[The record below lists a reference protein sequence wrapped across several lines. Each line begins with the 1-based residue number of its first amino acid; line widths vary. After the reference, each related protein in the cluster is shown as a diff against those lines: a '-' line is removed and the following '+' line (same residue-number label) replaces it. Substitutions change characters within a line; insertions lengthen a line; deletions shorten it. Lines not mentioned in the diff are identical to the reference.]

1 MNYPAYLDDLL
12 SLPIR
17 EYRPRED
24 FADPDL
30 RDFDAIL
37 VLGHQLE
44 SDGSIKPRLSARLE
58 AAHGLSLHNQSA
70 AIVLTG
76 GMSGADRSEAEA
88 MALWLRERRIDPQRM
103 HLEKEA
109 ADTLENAAYSLP
121 ILRRL
126 GVERT
131 VLVSSSYHVRRSLA
145 LLRILAERR
154 GDRIIFRHLA
164 SVDPKKPARSNGAN
178 EEERALILRDFERAV
193 HLDLSHY
200 EDR

>member
-1 MNYPAYLDDLL
+1 MTYPAYLDHLL

-17 EYRPRED
+17 EHRSRD
-24 FADPDL
+24 TFADLDL

-44 SDGSIKPRLSARLE
+44 ADGSIRPRLNARLE
-58 AAHGLSLHNQSA
+58 AAHDLSLLNQSA

-76 GMSGADRSEAEA
+76 GRLGAARSEAEA
-88 MALWLRERRIDPQRM
+88 MAVWLRERGVDPQRI

-109 ADTLENAAYSLP
+109 EDTLENAAYSLP

-126 GVERT
+126 EVART

-145 LLRILAERR
+145 LLHALAERR
-154 GDRIIFRHLA
+154 GDQIVFSHLA
-164 SVDPKKPARSNGAN
+164 SVDPKKPAKSDGAD
-178 EEERALILRDFERAV
+178 EEERALILRDFERAMQA
-193 HLDLSHY
+193 DLSRY
-200 EDR
+200 EHR